1 MTRMR
6 SFQAIESWLTE
17 LRHQVPYIPVY
28 LVANMKDLSEHREVP
43 SDSGHAYSST
53 KELSGFAEVSAKT
66 GEGVQKVGV
75 RQLFSMVAQDLMNTW
90 LDMHKP
96 LNLSGVSLASVL
108 RQQLSPE
115 ASIKEKKC
123 KC

>member
-6 SFQAIESWLTE
+6 SFQAMESWLAE

-66 GEGVQKVGV
+66 GEGVQKVGG
-75 RQLFSMVAQDLMNTW
+75 RQLFRMVAQDLMNVW
-90 LDMHKP
+90 SEAQKRRDI
-96 LNLSGVSLASVL
+96 SGVSLASVL
-108 RQQLSPE
+108 RQQLDPE
-115 ASIKEKKC
+115 VSIKEEKC